1 MEWMTSLKMMKNC
14 KYMKEEEL
22 RNDIILLCKIINE
35 LLDDAEVLLDLDN
48 TRAEKFLMD
57 MQKKYNFDIHK
68 V

>member
-1 MEWMTSLKMMKNC
+1 M
-14 KYMKEEEL
+14 EEEL
-22 RNDIILLCKIINE
+22 IKNDIILACKIINE

-48 TRAEKFLMD
+48 TGAEKFLVD